1 MLPPS
6 QLLYGSDEPFNSTV
20 AINESVEKINFA
32 SDEAIAMRVNA
43 ICLFPRLRAQSDP

>member
-20 AINESVEKINFA
+20 AIDESLQKINFA
-32 SDEAIAMRVNA
+32 SDEAIAMRRVNA
-43 ICLFPRLRAQSDP
+43 IRLFPRLRA

>member
-20 AINESVEKINFA
+20 AIDESLQKINFT
-32 SDEAIAMRVNA
+32 SDEAIAMRRADA
-43 ICLFPRLRAQSDP
+43 IRLFSRLRA